1 MQKPNARLQVL
12 LQNYFNNLNTE
23 AENEE
28 LWSHIIASHNDQ
40 ELIQLFPDAF
50 SNEMAVPEN
59 ALDAAKKQT
68 ILNYIYNYQALQAGH
83 QPIKARLLPK
93 LAAIAAAVALI
104 VTGLWFYTGNPTV
117 NRNSEIAN
125 QNDIKPGKNSAT
137 ITLPDGSKVSLSD
150 AKTGVVID
158 ASKISYSDG
167 STLVSAAGSNLGDTS
182 SLRLLSGTTTI
193 TTPRGG
199 TYQVVLPDGTRVFL
213 NADSKLEFPGKF
225 SGRERRVKLSGEA
238 YFVVVHNSKMP
249 FKVES
254 TGQVVEDIGTEFNIN
269 AYPDE
274 RSTKT
279 TLVEGSAKVNEVIL
293 KPNQQASLNG
303 TQVNV
308 KKVDTELFIAWKNNQ
323 FVFEHDDIRYIM
335 RMISRWYNVE
345 IEYQG
350 ELPVTT
356 FTGAV
361 SRFANVSEVLRPL
374 ESTGQ
379 VKFKIEGMKIL
390 VSR

>member
-23 AENEE
+23 TENEE

-40 ELIQLFPDAF
+40 ELMQLFPDAF
-50 SNEMAVPEN
+50 NNEIAVPEN
-59 ALDAAKKQT
+59 ALDATKKQT
-68 ILNYIYNYQALQAGH
+68 ILNHIYNYQLLQVSHG
-83 QPIKARLLPK
+83 PKKARLLPK
-93 LAAIAAAVALI
+93 LMAIAAAVALI
-104 VTGLWFYTGNPTV
+104 ISGVWFYAGNPVV

-125 QNDIKPGKNSAT
+125 QNDIKPGKNTAT
-137 ITLPDGSKVSLSD
+137 ITLPDGSRMQLSD

-158 ASKISYSDG
+158 ASKITYSDG
-167 STLVSAAGSNLGDTS
+167 STLEGDTS
-182 SLRLLSGTTTI
+182 SLRLLNGMTTI

-199 TYQVVLPDGTRVFL
+199 TYQVVLPDGTKVFL
-213 NADSKLEFPGKF
+213 NADSELEFPDKF
-225 SGRERRVKLSGEA
+225 FGGERRVKLTGEA
-238 YFVVVHNSKMP
+238 YFDVVHNSKMP

-254 TGQVVEDIGTEFNIN
+254 TGQIVEDIGTEFNIN
-269 AYPDE
+269 AYADE

-293 KPNQQASLNG
+293 KPNQQSSLNG
-303 TQVNV
+303 TRIKVES
-308 KKVDTELFIAWKNNQ
+308 VDTELAIAWKNNQ
-323 FVFEHDDIRYIM
+323 FIFEHDDIRYIM

-345 IEYQG
+345 IVYLG
-350 ELPVTT
+350 ELPITT
-356 FTGAV
+356 FSGAV
-361 SRFANVSEVLRPL
+361 SRSANVSEVLRPL

>member
-1 MQKPNARLQVL
+1 MQKSNARIQVL

-23 AENEE
+23 TENEE
-28 LWSHIIASHNDQ
+28 LWSHIITSHNDQ
-40 ELIQLFPDAF
+40 ELMQLFPDAF
-50 SNEMAVPEN
+50 SDEMEVPEN
-59 ALDAAKKQT
+59 ALDATKKQT
-68 ILNYIYNYQALQAGH
+68 ILNYIYNHHLLQASH
-83 QPIKARLLPK
+83 QPKTLRLLPK

-104 VTGLWFYTGNPTV
+104 ISGVWFYAGNPV
-117 NRNSEIAN
+117 ANRNSKIAN
-125 QNDIKPGKNSAT
+125 QNDIKPGKNTAT
-137 ITLPDGSKVSLSD
+137 ITLPGGSSVQLSD
-150 AKTGVVID
+150 AKSGVVID
-158 ASKISYSDG
+158 ASKITYSDG
-167 STLVSAAGSNLGDTS
+167 TTLEGDTS
-182 SLRLLSGTTTI
+182 SPGLLNGMTTI

-199 TYQVVLPDGTRVFL
+199 TYQVVLPDGTKVFL

-225 SGRERRVKLSGEA
+225 LGGERRVKLTGEA

-254 TGQVVEDIGTEFNIN
+254 TGQTVEDIGTEFNIN
-269 AYPDE
+269 AYADE
-274 RSTKT
+274 HSTKT

-293 KPNQQASLNG
+293 KPNQQSSLNG
-303 TQVNV
+303 TRIKVEH
-308 KKVDTELFIAWKNNQ
+308 VDTELFIAWKNNQ
-323 FVFEHDDIRYIM
+323 FVFEQDDIRYIM

-345 IEYQG
+345 IVYLG

-356 FTGAV
+356 FSGSV

-379 VKFKIEGMKIL
+379 VKFKIEGTKIL